1 MITKIVL
8 PHEIMDMINEI
19 EALQKQI
26 MKIILCCGEFFY
38 KSYHVE
44 VDDEKN
50 TCKLVCNE

>member
-8 PHEIMDMINEI
+8 PHQIMDMINEI
-19 EALQKQI
+19 ECLQKQI
-26 MKIILCCGEFFY
+26 MDIILCCGEFFY

-50 TCKLVCNE
+50 TCKLVHNG